1 VEQRKS
7 APRRHP
13 RDRKQ
18 GADEKR
24 KTGIRIKRSTDMELT
39 EKRNT
44 PKSIVVDIVNLMN
57 LRTRV
62 TSWEDEEEIHVDI
75 WGEDLG
81 ILIGKGGST
90 LQALQDLVTVIA
102 RRRGHADRRITI
114 DVERYKERKRQRLR
128 DYAER
133 MAEKATSTGRPV
145 KLEPMTPRE
154 RKIVHDALKEIP
166 GVESF
171 SEGEEPHRR
180 VIIKPLGAE

>member
-1 VEQRKS
+1 
-7 APRRHP
+7 
-13 RDRKQ
+13 
-18 GADEKR
+18 
-24 KTGIRIKRSTDMELT
+24 MEFM
-39 EKRNT
+39 EKRNI

-62 TSWEDEEEIHVDI
+62 TSWEDEEEVHIDI

-81 ILIGKGGST
+81 ILIGKGGTT

-102 RRRGHADRRITI
+102 RKKGHAERRITI

-128 DYAER
+128 EYAER
-133 MAEKATSTGRPV
+133 MAEKAASTGRPV
-145 KLEPMTPRE
+145 KLEPMSSRE
-154 RKIVHDALKEIP
+154 RKIVHDALKEVP

-180 VIIKPLGAE
+180 VIIKPVSKE